1 MELSKTGD
9 CRPEETSA
17 SRNAGFVPFRLR
29 LPFNHQQGP
38 RRHEPRARSTT
49 KKAIKS
55 SFFIKNYGGETGTTP
70 YAFAHGRAIALSSTN
85 DKGWHDGMSWVHRGS
100 SSDGDHTTRAAP
112 SPLDH
117 ERTASIHCAATRENT
132 ECATRASRATANA
145 DGHHDASARRHRKPT
160 KHCCQ
165 S

>member
-1 MELSKTGD
+1 MPALFLSAYD
-9 CRPEETSA
+9 CPLITKD
-17 SRNAGFVPFRLR
+17 
-29 LPFNHQQGP
+29 QGATN
-38 RRHEPRARSTT
+38 RARDQQP
-49 KKAIKS
+49 KKAVKS
-55 SFFIKNYGGETGTTP
+55 SVFIKNYGGETGTTP
-70 YAFAHGRAIALSSTN
+70 CAFAHGRAIALSSTN

-117 ERTASIHCAATRENT
+117 ERTASKRTASIHCAATRENT

-145 DGHHDASARRHRKPT
+145 DDHHATARRHRKLT

>member
-1 MELSKTGD
+1 MPALFLSAYD
-9 CRPEETSA
+9 CPLITKA
-17 SRNAGFVPFRLR
+17 
-29 LPFNHQQGP
+29 P
-38 RRHEPRARSTT
+38 RTARAINNQKKRS
-49 KKAIKS
+49 S
-55 SFFIKNYGGETGTTP
+55 LLFSLKNYGGETGTTP

-117 ERTASIHCAATRENT
+117 ARTASIHCAATRENT

-145 DGHHDASARRHRKPT
+145 DDHHATARRHWKPT